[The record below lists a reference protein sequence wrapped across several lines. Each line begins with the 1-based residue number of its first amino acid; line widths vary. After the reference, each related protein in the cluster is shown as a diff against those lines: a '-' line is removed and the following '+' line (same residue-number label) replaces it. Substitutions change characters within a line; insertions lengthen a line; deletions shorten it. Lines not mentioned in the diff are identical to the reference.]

1 MTRLFTLFAR
11 VESPRKSLLVALPE
25 SPVIV
30 LVVPTSDASSHGEK
44 KLVPI
49 LMYLLYV
56 VSEACVPDVKDPIVC
71 SVSLA

>member
-1 MTRLFTLFAR
+1 MFANESFAR
-11 VESPRKSLLVALPE
+11 NNLLEVVPE

-30 LVVPTSDASSHGEK
+30 TVVPVNEELSHGEK
-44 KLVPI
+44 KSVPI

-56 VSEACVPDVKDPIVC
+56 VSEACVPDVKDSIVC